1 MAELGLSSQGLR
13 EQIKDKGLLS
23 VFQTLKTASE
33 GNSEAFERVFGN
45 IRALKGI
52 MDLTGASANVTAQ
65 IFDRMANTSGI
76 TSKAFEELQKSSEFK
91 LRKGLKA
98 LQNSFTDLG
107 AQLMDSLLP
116 AITSILG
123 KITSLFKAFGRL
135 SPQTKQLAIGF
146 AALAVVL
153 PTILSVGGA
162 VLAVIS
168 AMISPIGLVAVA
180 VAGLIL
186 YFDDIAN
193 AFVVFK
199 NAVKYNVLHVL
210 IRINE
215 FFEKYLFRPLRT
227 AAKLFNQ
234 FLDDGF
240 GADFGSTI
248 DDFFKEGEDISK
260 EAGKKLA
267 ENYVKQWEE
276 TSKERFDG
284 SLKKVGS
291 YLKNKVSGLLSGAG
305 VGAPT
310 GVSTPKMPSGPAKS
324 PFDAARMPQVSA
336 AVLNTSKSFNELN
349 KQIVNSQTF
358 SEKLGQFF
366 MQFEPQVN
374 HLAMAVGGTLMSSF
388 QTLAQGGNFFDSLI
402 QGLKR
407 LIIQLAAAAA
417 AAAVLFVL
425 TGGGS
430 AGGSS
435 LGSFK
440 TIFSSLS
447 GLPKFANGGIVS
459 GPTLGLMGEYTGAR
473 SNPEV
478 IAPLDKLKGMIGQ
491 GEQNVR
497 VGGEFRLQGQDLVVA
512 LQRAEKNRSRLL

>member
-1 MAELGLSSQGLR
+1 
-13 EQIKDKGLLS
+13 
-23 VFQTLKTASE
+23 
-33 GNSEAFERVFGN
+33 
-45 IRALKGI
+45 
-52 MDLTGASANVTAQ
+52 
-65 IFDRMANTSGI
+65 MANTSGI

-116 AITSILG
+116 AITKILG
-123 KITSLFKAFGRL
+123 VMTGLFKSFGKLSPETKQIAIAFG
-135 SPQTKQLAIGF
+135 
-146 AALAVVL
+146 ALAVVL
-153 PTILSVGGA
+153 PT
-162 VLAVIS
+162 VLTVLGSLGTVIAVIS
-168 AMISPIGLVAVA
+168 GPIGLLIGALGV
-180 VAGLIL
+180 IL
-186 YFDDIAN
+186 YFFDDIAN
-193 AFVVFK
+193 ATVTLK
-199 NAVKYNVLHVL
+199 NALFENIGKALLKIELYFKKFMNVLKFAGKF
-210 IRINE
+210 IGE
-215 FFEKYLFRPLRT
+215 FSE
-227 AAKLFNQ
+227 KLFDGD
-234 FLDDGF
+234 FASISAELDM
-240 GADFGSTI
+240 
-248 DDFFKEGEDISK
+248 EQ
-260 EAGKKLA
+260 KKLA
-267 ENYVKQWEE
+267 DDINKRMDEHLSESMKRKGAPKYKDTIKNV
-276 TSKERFDG
+276 
-284 SLKKVGS
+284 LKDLAGDVGI
-291 YLKNKVSGLLSGAG
+291 KAPAG
-305 VGAPT
+305 VSAPT
-310 GVSTPKMPSGPAKS
+310 MPSGPEKS
-324 PFDAARMPQVSA
+324 PFSAFAAARMPQVSA
-336 AVLNTSKSFNELN
+336 TVLNTSKSFNELN
-349 KQIVNSQTF
+349 KQIRNSQTF

-388 QTLAQGGNFFDSLI
+388 QTLGQGGNFFDALI

-407 LIIQLAAAAA
+407 LIITLAAAAA
-417 AAAVLFVL
+417 AAAILFVL
-425 TGGGS
+425 TGGAS

-447 GLPKFANGGIVS
+447 GLPEFANGGIVS